1 MLDHALTLVKPGGI
15 VVFANCSLD
24 PSEGEDVIAALLARR
39 ADVVLED
46 ARGVLPDAL
55 GFAVTPQGCVR
66 TLPDSLD
73 MGAPERSGMDGFF
86 AARLRRTS

>member
-1 MLDHALTLVKPGGI
+1 M
-15 VVFANCSLD
+15 
-24 PSEGEDVIAALLARR
+24 ALLARR

-66 TLPDSLD
+66 TILDSLD
-73 MGAPERSGMDGFF
+73 MGVPERSGMDGFF